1 MLLNTALFH
10 LFSCSVVSDSFV
22 TPWAVPP
29 RLLCPWNFPGK
40 NTGVGCHFLLQGF
53 FPPQGWNLS
62 VLPGLLY
69 CRQILY
75 HQHNWESPDRV
86 FKPSARHPPSSYHYC
101 TLLCTFYSSNSE
113 RLVVPHEPFMLFS
126 ACVSLCMVIYL
137 PGIPFTVVF
146 TWIILLPF
154 F

>member
-113 RLVVPHEPFMLFS
+113 RLVVPHEPSCCSVLVCL
-126 ACVSLCMVIYL
+126 CV
-137 PGIPFTVVF
+137 
-146 TWIILLPF
+146 W
-154 F
+154 